1 MAVRRGE
8 GGLTLAVADDAM
20 AVTDALS
27 RSLLWP
33 DRLCRRRRRRSSKKS
48 EKQGETQRGKKP
60 AEFEV
65 SARPPS
71 LLGYLDQA
79 LIVELL
85 K

>member
-20 AVTDALS
+20 AVTDACLPP
-27 RSLLWP
+27 WP
-33 DRLCRRRRRRSSKKS
+33 DRLCRRRRSSKKS